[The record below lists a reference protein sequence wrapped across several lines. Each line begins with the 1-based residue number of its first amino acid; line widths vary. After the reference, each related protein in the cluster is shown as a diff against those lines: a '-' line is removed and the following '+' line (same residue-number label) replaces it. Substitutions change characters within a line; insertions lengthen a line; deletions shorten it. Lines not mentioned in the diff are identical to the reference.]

1 MIFGVFRHE
10 ISKLALDMLI
20 RHYSV
25 IHLMVYLRKK
35 KVKGVDYLY
44 LVKSTWD
51 KERKTSRQETIKYL
65 GESTSVTR
73 DDIPAEFR
81 EDAKINSFLLQNT
94 PKDREKR
101 EKLIEQLR
109 TKLFS
114 SLTEGSLKDTME
126 IYTAF
131 VSGNTLDQFYER
143 IMTPVMSEIGYLWSE
158 GKLSIA
164 TEHVASNIAHSLVK
178 VIADENRKSKKD
190 KGKIVLTT
198 PVGEDHNLGCNVL
211 DSFLVSKGF
220 TTFNLSPST
229 PAESLIEFIK
239 TAKPDALIVSITL
252 EDNIRSGQRMVK
264 KIHEMYKKLPIFIG
278 GLAFSE
284 KTNFKFDG
292 KLITDAHAL
301 EQIPR
306 IIKKK

>member
-1 MIFGVFRHE
+1 
-10 ISKLALDMLI
+10 
-20 RHYSV
+20 
-25 IHLMVYLRKK
+25 MVYLRKK

-51 KERKTSRQETIKYL
+51 KQKKTSRQETIKYL
-65 GESTSVTR
+65 GESSSVTR
-73 DDIPAEFR
+73 EDIPEEFR
-81 EDAKINSFLLQNT
+81 EDTKINSFLLQNT

-101 EKLIEQLR
+101 EKLIDQLR

-114 SLTEGSLKDTME
+114 SLTEGSLKETMS
-126 IYTAF
+126 IYSAF
-131 VSGNTLDQFYER
+131 VTNNSLDQFYEK
-143 IMTPVMSEIGYLWSE
+143 IMTPVMSQVGYLWSI

-178 VIADENRKSKKD
+178 VISDENRKNKKD

-211 DSFLVSKGF
+211 DSYLISKGY

-229 PAESLIEFIK
+229 PSESLLEFIK

-252 EDNIRSGQRMVK
+252 EENIKSGQRLVK
-264 KIHEMYKKLPIFIG
+264 KIHESYKKLPIFIG
-278 GLAFSE
+278 GQAFAE
-284 KTNFKFDG
+284 KNNFKFDG

-306 IIKKK
+306 ILRKK

>member
-1 MIFGVFRHE
+1 
-10 ISKLALDMLI
+10 
-20 RHYSV
+20 
-25 IHLMVYLRKK
+25 MVYLRKK

-51 KERKTSRQETIKYL
+51 KVKKTSRQETIKYL
-65 GESTSVTR
+65 GESSSVTR
-73 DDIPAEFR
+73 DDIPKEYR
-81 EDAKINSFLLQNT
+81 EDPKINSFLLQNT

-109 TKLFS
+109 ERLFS
-114 SLTEGSLKDTME
+114 SLTEGSLKNTME
-126 IYTAF
+126 VYTAF
-131 VSGNTLDQFYER
+131 VSGNSLDQFYER
-143 IMTPVMSEIGYLWSE
+143 VMTPVMAEIGYLWSE

-178 VIADENRKSKKD
+178 VITDENKKSKKD

-229 PAESLIEFIK
+229 PAESLIDFIK

-252 EDNIRSGQRMVK
+252 EENIKSGQRMVK
-264 KIHEMYKKLPIFIG
+264 KIHEAYKKLPVFIG
-278 GLAFSE
+278 GLAFSD
-284 KTNFKFDG
+284 KTNFKFHG
-292 KLITDAHAL
+292 KLITDAHTL
-301 EQIPR
+301 EQNPR
-306 IIKKK
+306 IIRKR

>member
-1 MIFGVFRHE
+1 
-10 ISKLALDMLI
+10 
-20 RHYSV
+20 
-25 IHLMVYLRKK
+25 MVYLRKK

-65 GESTSVTR
+65 GESSSVTR
-73 DDIPAEFR
+73 EDIPTEFR
-81 EDAKINSFLLQNT
+81 ENAKINSFLLQNT
-94 PKDREKR
+94 PKDRQNR
-101 EKLIEQLR
+101 EELIEQLR

-114 SLTEGSLKDTME
+114 SLTEGSLKNTMDV
-126 IYTAF
+126 YAAF
-131 VSGNTLDQFYER
+131 VANNSLDQFYEK
-143 IMTPVMSEIGYLWSE
+143 IMTPVMTEIGYLWSE

-178 VIADENRKSKKD
+178 VIADENRKSKKGI
-190 KGKIVLTT
+190 GKIVLTT

-239 TAKPDALIVSITL
+239 TTKPDALIVSITL
-252 EDNIRSGQRMVK
+252 EDNVRSGQRMVK
-264 KIHEMYKKLPIFIG
+264 KIRGAYKKLPIFIG

-284 KTNFKFDG
+284 KSNFKFDG
-292 KLITDAHAL
+292 KLISDANTL

-306 IIKKK
+306 IVKKK

>member
-1 MIFGVFRHE
+1 
-10 ISKLALDMLI
+10 
-20 RHYSV
+20 
-25 IHLMVYLRKK
+25 MVYLRKK

-44 LVKSTWD
+44 LVKSKWD
-51 KERKTSRQETIKYL
+51 KVKKTSRQETIKYL
-65 GESTSVTR
+65 GESSSVTR
-73 DDIPAEFR
+73 DDIPEKYR
-81 EDAKINSFLLQNT
+81 EDPKINSFLLQNT

-109 TKLFS
+109 EKLFS
-114 SLTEGSLKDTME
+114 SLTEGSLKNTME
-126 IYTAF
+126 IYIAF
-131 VSGNTLDQFYER
+131 VSNNSLDQFYER

-178 VIADENRKSKKD
+178 VIGDENRKSKRD

-211 DSFLVSKGF
+211 DSFLVLKGF

-229 PAESLIEFIK
+229 PAESLNEFIK
-239 TAKPDALIVSITL
+239 TAKPDAVIVSITL
-252 EDNIRSGQRMVK
+252 EENIKSGQRMVK
-264 KIHEMYKKLPIFIG
+264 KVHDANKKLPIFIG
-278 GLAFSE
+278 GLAFSD
-284 KTNFKFDG
+284 KTNVKFEG
-292 KLITDAHAL
+292 KLITGTNAL

-306 IIKKK
+306 IIRKK

>member
-1 MIFGVFRHE
+1 
-10 ISKLALDMLI
+10 
-20 RHYSV
+20 
-25 IHLMVYLRKK
+25 MVYLRKK

-51 KERKTSRQETIKYL
+51 KERKTSRQKTIKYL
-65 GESTSVTR
+65 GESSSVTR
-73 DDIPAEFR
+73 EDIPKEFR
-81 EDAKINSFLLQNT
+81 EDAKINSFLLENT
-94 PKDREKR
+94 PKDRKKR
-101 EKLIEQLR
+101 EEIIERLR

-114 SLTEGSLKDTME
+114 SLTEGSVKDTID
-126 IYTAF
+126 IYVAF
-131 VSGNTLDQFYER
+131 VANNSLDQFYER
-143 IMTPVMSEIGYLWSE
+143 IMTPVMAEIGYMWSE

-164 TEHVASNIAHSLVK
+164 TEHIASNIAHSLVK

-252 EDNIRSGQRMVK
+252 EDNIRSGQRLVK
-264 KIHEMYKKLPIFIG
+264 KIHEVYKKLPIFIG

-284 KTNFKFDG
+284 KTKFKFDG
-292 KLITDAHAL
+292 KLIIEGYAL
-301 EQIPR
+301 EQIPK
-306 IIKKK
+306 IIKK

>member
-1 MIFGVFRHE
+1 
-10 ISKLALDMLI
+10 
-20 RHYSV
+20 
-25 IHLMVYLRKK
+25 MVYLRKK

-51 KERKTSRQETIKYL
+51 KVKKTSRQETIKYL
-65 GESTSVTR
+65 GESSSVTR
-73 DDIPAEFR
+73 DDIPETYR
-81 EDAKINSFLLQNT
+81 DDPKINSFLLQNT

-109 TKLFS
+109 EKLFS
-114 SLTEGSLKDTME
+114 ALTEGNLKDTMA

-131 VSGNTLDQFYER
+131 VSGNSLDQFYER
-143 IMTPVMSEIGYLWSE
+143 VMTPVMSEIGYMWSE
-158 GKLSIA
+158 NKLSIA

-178 VIADENRKSKKD
+178 VISDENRKSKKD

-220 TTFNLSPST
+220 VTFNLSPST
-229 PAESLIEFIK
+229 PAESLTEFIR

-252 EDNIRSGQRMVK
+252 EENIKSGQRMVK
-264 KIHEMYKKLPIFIG
+264 KIHETYKKLPIFIG
-278 GLAFSE
+278 GLAFSN

-292 KLITDAHAL
+292 KLITDVHAL

-306 IIKKK
+306 IIRKR

>member
-1 MIFGVFRHE
+1 
-10 ISKLALDMLI
+10 
-20 RHYSV
+20 
-25 IHLMVYLRKK
+25 MVYLRKK

-65 GESTSVTR
+65 GESSSVTR
-73 DDIPAEFR
+73 DDIPEEFR
-81 EDAKINSFLLQNT
+81 ENVKINSFLLENT
-94 PKDREKR
+94 PKDRKKR
-101 EKLIEQLR
+101 EELIERLR
-109 TKLFS
+109 SRLFS
-114 SLTEGSLKDTME
+114 ALTEGNLKDTMD

-131 VSGNTLDQFYER
+131 VGNNTLEQFYER
-143 IMTPVMSEIGYLWSE
+143 VMTPVMTEIGYLWSE

-198 PVGEDHNLGCNVL
+198 PIGEDHNLGCNVL
-211 DSFLVSKGF
+211 ESFLVSKGF
-220 TTFNLSPST
+220 ITFNLSPST

-252 EDNIRSGQRMVK
+252 EDNIKSGQRMVK
-264 KIHEMYKKLPIFIG
+264 KIHDAHKRLPIYVG

-284 KTNFKFDG
+284 KSNFKFDG
-292 KLITDAHAL
+292 KLITDVHVL

>member
-1 MIFGVFRHE
+1 
-10 ISKLALDMLI
+10 
-20 RHYSV
+20 
-25 IHLMVYLRKK
+25 MVYLRKK

-51 KERKTSRQETIKYL
+51 KKRKTSRQETIKYL
-65 GESTSVTR
+65 GESSSVTR
-73 DDIPAEFR
+73 EDIPEEFR
-81 EDAKINSFLLQNT
+81 QNAKINSFLLQNT

-101 EKLIEQLR
+101 EKLIDQLR

-114 SLTEGSLKDTME
+114 ALTEGSLKETMI
-126 IYTAF
+126 IYSAF
-131 VSGNTLDQFYER
+131 VANNSLDQFYEK
-143 IMTPVMSEIGYLWSE
+143 IMTPVMSQIGYLWSI

-178 VIADENRKSKKD
+178 VISDENRKTKKD

-211 DSFLVSKGF
+211 DSYLISKGYL
-220 TTFNLSPST
+220 TFNLSPST
-229 PAESLIEFIK
+229 PSESLIEFIK

-252 EDNIRSGQRMVK
+252 EENIKSGQRMVK
-264 KIHEMYKKLPIFIG
+264 KIHETNKKLPIFIG
-278 GLAFSE
+278 GQAFTE
-284 KTNFKFDG
+284 KNNFKFDG
-292 KLITDAHAL
+292 QLITDVHAL

-306 IIKKK
+306 ILRKR

>member
-1 MIFGVFRHE
+1 
-10 ISKLALDMLI
+10 L
-20 RHYSV
+20 
-25 IHLMVYLRKK
+25 VYLRKK

-51 KERKTSRQETIKYL
+51 KQKKTSRQETIKYL
-65 GESTSVTR
+65 GESSSVTR
-73 DDIPAEFR
+73 EDIPEEFR
-81 EDAKINSFLLQNT
+81 EDTKINSFLLQNT

-101 EKLIEQLR
+101 EKLIDQLR

-114 SLTEGSLKDTME
+114 SLTEGSLKETMS
-126 IYTAF
+126 IYSAF
-131 VSGNTLDQFYER
+131 VTNNSLDQFYEK
-143 IMTPVMSEIGYLWSE
+143 IMTPVMSQVGYLWSI

-178 VIADENRKSKKD
+178 VISDENRKNKKD

-211 DSFLVSKGF
+211 DSYLISKGY

-229 PAESLIEFIK
+229 PSESLLEFIK

-252 EDNIRSGQRMVK
+252 EENIKSGQRLVK
-264 KIHEMYKKLPIFIG
+264 KIHESYKKLPIFIG
-278 GLAFSE
+278 GQAFAE
-284 KTNFKFDG
+284 KNNFKFDG

-306 IIKKK
+306 ILRKK

>member
-1 MIFGVFRHE
+1 
-10 ISKLALDMLI
+10 
-20 RHYSV
+20 
-25 IHLMVYLRKK
+25 MVYLRKK

-51 KERKTSRQETIKYL
+51 KEKKTSRQETIKYL
-65 GESTSVTR
+65 GESSSVTS
-73 DDIPAEFR
+73 DDIPEEFR
-81 EDAKINSFLLQNT
+81 DNVKINSFLLENT
-94 PKDREKR
+94 PKDRKKR
-101 EKLIEQLR
+101 EELIEQLR
-109 TKLFS
+109 IKLFS
-114 SLTEGSLKDTME
+114 SLTEGSLKDTMDV
-126 IYTAF
+126 YAAF
-131 VSGNTLDQFYER
+131 VTNNSLDQFYER
-143 IMTPVMSEIGYLWSE
+143 IMTPVMTEIGYLWSE

-178 VIADENRKSKKD
+178 VIADENRKSKKE

-220 TTFNLSPST
+220 ITFNLSPST

-264 KIHEMYKKLPIFIG
+264 KIHEAYKKLPIFIG

-284 KTNFKFDG
+284 KTKYKFDG

>member
-1 MIFGVFRHE
+1 
-10 ISKLALDMLI
+10 
-20 RHYSV
+20 
-25 IHLMVYLRKK
+25 MVYLRKK

-51 KERKTSRQETIKYL
+51 KERKTSRQKTIKYL
-65 GESTSVTR
+65 GESSSVTR
-73 DDIPAEFR
+73 EDIPKEFR
-81 EDAKINSFLLQNT
+81 EDAKINSFLLENT
-94 PKDREKR
+94 PKDRKKR
-101 EKLIEQLR
+101 EEIIERLR

-114 SLTEGSLKDTME
+114 SLTEGSVKDTID
-126 IYTAF
+126 IYVAF
-131 VSGNTLDQFYER
+131 VANNSLDQFYER
-143 IMTPVMSEIGYLWSE
+143 IMTPVMAEIGYMWSE

-190 KGKIVLTT
+190 KGRIVLTT

-252 EDNIRSGQRMVK
+252 EDNIRSGQRLVK
-264 KIHEMYKKLPIFIG
+264 KIHEVYKKLPIFIG

-284 KTNFKFDG
+284 KTKFKFDG
-292 KLITDAHAL
+292 KLIIEGYAL
-301 EQIPR
+301 EQIPK
-306 IIKKK
+306 IIKKQ

>member
-1 MIFGVFRHE
+1 
-10 ISKLALDMLI
+10 
-20 RHYSV
+20 
-25 IHLMVYLRKK
+25 
-35 KVKGVDYLY
+35 
-44 LVKSTWD
+44 LVRSTWD

-65 GESTSVTR
+65 GESSSVTR
-73 DDIPAEFR
+73 DDIPKEFR
-81 EDAKINSFLLQNT
+81 ENIKINSFLLQNI
-94 PKDREKR
+94 PKDRKKR
-101 EKLIEQLR
+101 ENLIEQLR

-114 SLTEGSLKDTME
+114 SLTEGSLKDTMN
-126 IYTAF
+126 IYAALITNN
-131 VSGNTLDQFYER
+131 SLDQFYEKV
-143 IMTPVMSEIGYLWSE
+143 MTPVMTEIGYLWSE

-178 VIADENRKSKKD
+178 VIADENRKCKKE
-190 KGKIVLTT
+190 KGKILLTT

-211 DSFLVSKGF
+211 DSFLASKGF

-239 TAKPDALIVSITL
+239 TIQPDALIVSITL

-264 KIHEMYKKLPIFIG
+264 KIHEAYKKLPIFIG

-284 KTNFKFDG
+284 KTKFKFDG
-292 KLITDAHAL
+292 QVITDAYAL

>member
-1 MIFGVFRHE
+1 
-10 ISKLALDMLI
+10 
-20 RHYSV
+20 
-25 IHLMVYLRKK
+25 MVYLRKK

-65 GESTSVTR
+65 GESSSVTR
-73 DDIPAEFR
+73 DDIPEEFR
-81 EDAKINSFLLQNT
+81 ENVKINSFLLENT
-94 PKDREKR
+94 PKDRKKR
-101 EKLIEQLR
+101 EELIERLR
-109 TKLFS
+109 SRLFS
-114 SLTEGSLKDTME
+114 ALTEGNLKDTMD

-131 VSGNTLDQFYER
+131 VGNNTLDQFYER
-143 IMTPVMSEIGYLWSE
+143 VMTPVMTEIGYLWSE

-198 PVGEDHNLGCNVL
+198 PIGEDHNLGCNVL
-211 DSFLVSKGF
+211 ESFLVSKGF
-220 TTFNLSPST
+220 ITFNLSPST

-252 EDNIRSGQRMVK
+252 EDNIKSGQRMVK
-264 KIHEMYKKLPIFIG
+264 KIHDAHKRLPIYVG

-284 KTNFKFDG
+284 KSNFKFDG
-292 KLITDAHAL
+292 KLITDVHVL

>member
-1 MIFGVFRHE
+1 
-10 ISKLALDMLI
+10 
-20 RHYSV
+20 
-25 IHLMVYLRKK
+25 
-35 KVKGVDYLY
+35 
-44 LVKSTWD
+44 
-51 KERKTSRQETIKYL
+51 
-65 GESTSVTR
+65 
-73 DDIPAEFR
+73 
-81 EDAKINSFLLQNT
+81 LLENT
-94 PKDREKR
+94 PKDRKKR
-101 EKLIEQLR
+101 EELIERLR
-109 TKLFS
+109 SRLFS
-114 SLTEGSLKDTME
+114 ALTEGNLKDTMD

-131 VSGNTLDQFYER
+131 VGNNTLDQFYER
-143 IMTPVMSEIGYLWSE
+143 VMTPVMTEIGYLWSE

-198 PVGEDHNLGCNVL
+198 PIGEDHNLGCNVL
-211 DSFLVSKGF
+211 ESFLVSKGF
-220 TTFNLSPST
+220 ITFNLSPST

-252 EDNIRSGQRMVK
+252 EDNIKSGQRMVK
-264 KIHEMYKKLPIFIG
+264 KIHDAHKRLPIYVG

-284 KTNFKFDG
+284 KSNFKFDG
-292 KLITDAHAL
+292 KLITDAHVL

>member
-1 MIFGVFRHE
+1 
-10 ISKLALDMLI
+10 
-20 RHYSV
+20 
-25 IHLMVYLRKK
+25 MVYLRKK

-51 KERKTSRQETIKYL
+51 KQRKTSRLETIKYL
-65 GESTSVTR
+65 GESSSVTR
-73 DDIPAEFR
+73 DDIPEEFR

-101 EKLIEQLR
+101 EKLIDQLR

-114 SLTEGSLKDTME
+114 SLTEGSLKESVD
-126 IYTAF
+126 IYSAF
-131 VSGNTLDQFYER
+131 VANNSLEQFYEK
-143 IMTPVMSEIGYLWSE
+143 IMTPVMSQVGYLWSI

-190 KGKIVLTT
+190 KGRIILTT

-211 DSFLVSKGF
+211 DSYLISKGY

-229 PAESLIEFIK
+229 PSESLLDFIR

-252 EDNIRSGQRMVK
+252 EENIKSGQRMVK
-264 KIHEMYKKLPIFIG
+264 KIHECNKKLPIFVG
-278 GLAFSE
+278 GQAFAE
-284 KTNFKFDG
+284 KSNFKFDAQ
-292 KLITDAHAL
+292 LITDVHAL

-306 IIKKK
+306 ILKKK

>member
-1 MIFGVFRHE
+1 MIFCVFRHK

-25 IHLMVYLRKK
+25 IPLMVYLRKK

-131 VSGNTLDQFYER
+131 VANNTLDQFYER
-143 IMTPVMSEIGYLWSE
+143 IMTPVMAEIGYLWSE

-292 KLITDAHAL
+292 QLITDAHAL

>member
-1 MIFGVFRHE
+1 MI
-10 ISKLALDMLI
+10 
-20 RHYSV
+20 
-25 IHLMVYLRKK
+25 MVYLRKK

-51 KERKTSRQETIKYL
+51 KKKKTSRQETIKYL
-65 GESTSVTR
+65 GESSSVTR
-73 DDIPAEFR
+73 DDIPEQFR
-81 EDAKINSFLLQNT
+81 DNTKINSFLLQNT
-94 PKDREKR
+94 PKDRENR

-114 SLTEGSLKDTME
+114 SLTEGSLKQTMN
-126 IYTAF
+126 IYEAF
-131 VSGNTLDQFYER
+131 VGNNSLDQFYER
-143 IMTPVMSEIGYLWSE
+143 IMTPVMTEIGYLWSD

-178 VIADENRKSKKD
+178 VISDENRKAKRD

-229 PAESLIEFIK
+229 PSESLIEFIR

-264 KIHEMYKKLPIFIG
+264 KIHDEYKKLPIFIG
-278 GLAFSE
+278 GQAFVE
-284 KTNFKFDG
+284 KNNYKFDG
-292 KLITDAHAL
+292 KLISDAHAL

-306 IIKKK
+306 IIRKR

>member
-1 MIFGVFRHE
+1 V
-10 ISKLALDMLI
+10 
-20 RHYSV
+20 
-25 IHLMVYLRKK
+25 VYLRKK

-44 LVKSTWD
+44 LVKSVWD

-65 GESTSVTR
+65 GESSSVTR
-73 DDIPAEFR
+73 EDIPLEFR
-81 EDAKINSFLLQNT
+81 EDSKVNSFLLQNT

-114 SLTEGSLKDTME
+114 SLTEGSLKNTME
-126 IYTAF
+126 VYSAF
-131 VSGNTLDQFYER
+131 VSNNTLDQFYER
-143 IMTPVMSEIGYLWSE
+143 IMTPVMEEIGYLWSE
-158 GKLSIA
+158 GNLSIA

-178 VIADENRKSKKD
+178 VISDENRKSKKD

-220 TTFNLSPST
+220 ITFNLSPST
-229 PAESLIEFIK
+229 PVESLIEFIK
-239 TAKPDALIVSITL
+239 TAKPDAIIVSITL
-252 EDNIRSGQRMVK
+252 EDNVKSGQRMVK
-264 KIHEMYKKLPIFIG
+264 KIHEAYKKLPIFIG
-278 GLAFSE
+278 GQAFSE
-284 KTNFKFDG
+284 KNNFRFEG
-292 KLITDAHAL
+292 ELITDAHTL

-306 IIKKK
+306 IVKKK

>member
-1 MIFGVFRHE
+1 
-10 ISKLALDMLI
+10 
-20 RHYSV
+20 
-25 IHLMVYLRKK
+25 MVYLRKK

-51 KERKTSRQETIKYL
+51 KVKKTSRQETIKYL
-65 GESTSVTR
+65 GESSSVTR
-73 DDIPAEFR
+73 DDIPETYR
-81 EDAKINSFLLQNT
+81 DNPKINSFLLQNT

-109 TKLFS
+109 EKLFS
-114 SLTEGSLKDTME
+114 ALTEGSLKDTMA

-131 VSGNTLDQFYER
+131 VSGNSLDQFYER
-143 IMTPVMSEIGYLWSE
+143 VMTPVMSEIGYMWSE
-158 GKLSIA
+158 NKLSIA

-178 VIADENRKSKKD
+178 VISDENRKSKKD

-220 TTFNLSPST
+220 VTFNLSPST
-229 PAESLIEFIK
+229 PVESLTEFIR
-239 TAKPDALIVSITL
+239 TAKPDALIESITL
-252 EDNIRSGQRMVK
+252 EENIKSGQRMVK
-264 KIHEMYKKLPIFIG
+264 KIHETYKKLPIFIG
-278 GLAFSE
+278 GLAFSN
-284 KTNFKFDG
+284 KPNFKFDG

-306 IIKKK
+306 IIRKR

>member
-1 MIFGVFRHE
+1 
-10 ISKLALDMLI
+10 
-20 RHYSV
+20 
-25 IHLMVYLRKK
+25 MVYLRKK

-51 KERKTSRQETIKYL
+51 KVKKTSRQETIKYL
-65 GESTSVTR
+65 GESSSVTR
-73 DDIPAEFR
+73 DDIPAEYR
-81 EDAKINSFLLQNT
+81 EDPKINSFLLQNT

-109 TKLFS
+109 EKLFS
-114 SLTEGSLKDTME
+114 ALTEGSLKDTMA

-131 VSGNTLDQFYER
+131 VSGNSLDQFYER
-143 IMTPVMSEIGYLWSE
+143 VMTPVMSEIGYMWSE

-178 VIADENRKSKKD
+178 VISDENRKSKKD

-220 TTFNLSPST
+220 VTFNLSPST
-229 PAESLIEFIK
+229 PAESLTEFIR

-252 EDNIRSGQRMVK
+252 EENIKSGQRMVK
-264 KIHEMYKKLPIFIG
+264 KIHWY
-278 GLAFSE
+278 
-284 KTNFKFDG
+284 
-292 KLITDAHAL
+292 
-301 EQIPR
+301 R
-306 IIKKK
+306 

>member
-1 MIFGVFRHE
+1 
-10 ISKLALDMLI
+10 
-20 RHYSV
+20 
-25 IHLMVYLRKK
+25 MVYLRKK

-51 KERKTSRQETIKYL
+51 KQRKTSRQETIKYL
-65 GESTSVTR
+65 GESSSVTR
-73 DDIPAEFR
+73 DDIPEQFR
-81 EDAKINSFLLQNT
+81 DDAKINSFLLQNT
-94 PKDREKR
+94 PKDRKKR
-101 EKLIEQLR
+101 EKLIDQLR

-114 SLTEGSLKDTME
+114 SLTEGSLKETVD
-126 IYTAF
+126 IYSAF
-131 VSGNTLDQFYER
+131 VANNSLDQFYEK
-143 IMTPVMSEIGYLWSE
+143 IMTPVMSQIGYLWSI

-211 DSFLVSKGF
+211 DSYLVSKGY

-229 PAESLIEFIK
+229 PAESLLEFMK
-239 TAKPDALIVSITL
+239 TVKPDALIISITL
-252 EDNIRSGQRMVK
+252 EENIKSGQRMVK
-264 KIHEMYKKLPIFIG
+264 KIHDVHKKLPIFIG
-278 GLAFSE
+278 GQAFEE

-292 KLITDAHAL
+292 ELITDAHAL

-306 IIKKK
+306 ILRKR